1 MKKGLGKRMLSM
13 LLATSMVAGTT
24 VAATGC
30 KFGSN
35 SNEPITLTVYSQV
48 ANSSGLQKGWA
59 ADLIKDKFNVKL
71 NIVPDESGT
80 FQTRMSDKDLGDI
93 IIWGHTDDNYAAALK
108 AGLLYDL
115 EEDDI
120 LKENAPY
127 VYDNMQ
133 DALAKNK
140 RLSATIL
147 GDGNDKLYGWGGE
160 VATSSKDHQSFFY
173 TWDTRWDLYKKMG
186 YPKVKNLDEFK
197 NMLIKMH
204 EICPKDDNGNPT
216 YAVSLWSDWDDGMV
230 MYVKST
236 VTAYYGY
243 DEMGIGLYDPQ
254 TGKFHDALEDNGPYL
269 QMLKFYNDL
278 YRAGLVDPDS
288 MTQTYDQMSAK
299 VKSGGVLFSIFN
311 YSGSLGFNTDAHLK
325 AGKYMYCMKPE
336 EAKPIV
342 YGMNTQGGD
351 RVTTIGAKTEYPDLC
366 MEIINYFATP
376 EGRMIY
382 QYGPK
387 GETWNYDK
395 DGNTYFTELGKKTHA
410 DGKTKMEK
418 HKGSFQDGSIQ
429 AAFSTWANDAE
440 NPDSNGETYNSDNWK
455 SNVKTPEYKI
465 QQDWVDKTGCKNLNE
480 YMEKGGNYV
489 VAPATS
495 YSASAKDD
503 ELKTTWAQVTTSIKE
518 NSWKA
523 IYAKTDAEYNK
534 CVQKMKKDTAAYG
547 YDKCLKWCE
556 NEAAT
561 RRSLEKALSN

>member
-1 MKKGLGKRMLSM
+1 MQ
-13 LLATSMVAGTT
+13 
-24 VAATGC
+24 TGW
-30 KFGSN
+30 G
-35 SNEPITLTVYSQV
+35 
-48 ANSSGLQKGWA
+48 
-59 ADLIKDKFNVKL
+59 ADVLKEKFNVEL
-71 NIVPDESGT
+71 NIIPDADGVY
-80 FQTRMSDKDLGDI
+80 QTRAQKGDLGDI
-93 IIWGHTDDNYAAALK
+93 VIWGSDSKDYVDAVKNNLLLDWNEDDLLTDCGPYIKKHMSDALK
-108 AGLLYDL
+108 KNSGLT
-115 EEDDI
+115 
-120 LKENAPY
+120 K
-127 VYDNMQ
+127 
-133 DALAKNK
+133 
-140 RLSATIL
+140 TITDGERDTTYGL
-147 GDGNDKLYGWGGE
+147 GHSI
-160 VATSSKDHQSFFY
+160 ATSSKDHDAFFY

-325 AGKYMYCMKPE
+325 AGKYMYCMKPD

-376 EGRMIY
+376 EGRMVY

-455 SNVKTPEYKI
+455 SNVQTPEYKI
-465 QQDWVDKTGCKNLNE
+465 QQDWVNKTGCKNLNE

-561 RRSLEKALSN
+561 RRSLEKALTN

>member
-1 MKKGLGKRMLSM
+1 MRKGAFSKKMLSV
-13 LLATSMVAGTT
+13 LLAGSMVVGSASVLSGCGTKKKNG
-24 VAATGC
+24 VV
-30 KFGSN
+30 K
-35 SNEPITLTVYSQV
+35 LDVYSQL
-48 ANSSGLQKGWA
+48 ANTQGMQTGWG
-59 ADLIKDKFNVKL
+59 ADVLKEKFNVEL
-71 NIVPDESGT
+71 NIIPDADGVY
-80 FQTRMSDKDLGDI
+80 QTRAQKGDLGDI
-93 IIWGHTDDNYAAALK
+93 VIWGSDSKDYVDAVKNNLLLDWNEDDLLTDCGPYIKKHMSDALK
-108 AGLLYDL
+108 KNSGLT
-115 EEDDI
+115 
-120 LKENAPY
+120 K
-127 VYDNMQ
+127 
-133 DALAKNK
+133 
-140 RLSATIL
+140 TIT
-147 GDGNDKLYGWGGE
+147 DGERDTTYGIGHSI
-160 VATSSKDHQSFFY
+160 ATSSKDHDAFFY

-336 EAKPIV
+336 EAKPII

-387 GETWNYDK
+387 
-395 DGNTYFTELGKKTHA
+395 
-410 DGKTKMEK
+410 
-418 HKGSFQDGSIQ
+418 
-429 AAFSTWANDAE
+429 
-440 NPDSNGETYNSDNWK
+440 GETYNSDNWK

>member
-1 MKKGLGKRMLSM
+1 MLSGC
-13 LLATSMVAGTT
+13 GTKKKNG
-24 VAATGC
+24 VV
-30 KFGSN
+30 K
-35 SNEPITLTVYSQV
+35 LDVYSQL
-48 ANSSGLQKGWA
+48 ANTQGMQTGWG
-59 ADLIKDKFNVKL
+59 ADVLKEKFNVEL
-71 NIVPDESGT
+71 NIIPDADGVY
-80 FQTRMSDKDLGDI
+80 QTRAQKGDLGDI
-93 IIWGHTDDNYAAALK
+93 VIWGSDSKDYVDAVKNNLLLDWNEDDLLTDCGPYIKKHMSDALK
-108 AGLLYDL
+108 KNSGLT
-115 EEDDI
+115 
-120 LKENAPY
+120 K
-127 VYDNMQ
+127 
-133 DALAKNK
+133 
-140 RLSATIL
+140 TIT
-147 GDGNDKLYGWGGE
+147 DGERDTTYGIGHSI
-160 VATSSKDHQSFFY
+160 ATSSKDHDAFFY

>member
-1 MKKGLGKRMLSM
+1 MRKGAFSKKMLSV
-13 LLATSMVAGTT
+13 LLAGSMVVGSAQVLSGCGTKKKNG
-24 VAATGC
+24 VV
-30 KFGSN
+30 K
-35 SNEPITLTVYSQV
+35 LDVYSQL
-48 ANSSGLQKGWA
+48 ANTQGMQTGWG
-59 ADLIKDKFNVKL
+59 ADVLKEKFNVEL
-71 NIVPDESGT
+71 NIIPDADGVY
-80 FQTRMSDKDLGDI
+80 QTRAQKGDLGDI
-93 IIWGHTDDNYAAALK
+93 VIWGSDSKDYVDAVKNNLLLDWNEDDLLTDCGPYIKKHMSDALK
-108 AGLLYDL
+108 KNSGLT
-115 EEDDI
+115 
-120 LKENAPY
+120 K
-127 VYDNMQ
+127 
-133 DALAKNK
+133 
-140 RLSATIL
+140 TIT
-147 GDGNDKLYGWGGE
+147 DGERDTTYGIGHSI
-160 VATSSKDHQSFFY
+160 ATSSKDHDAFFY